1 MNQANMTQKI
11 QAIKALFK
19 STRDTLSLDE
29 INIRIKI
36 YKNTKLYEYY
46 VNKTK
51 SNKKQ
56 IDRFNEVINNLNEL
70 HEYLL
75 NKEASIDNNA
85 PYELDKLFEHY
96 EYYTPILAKSSFD
109 GNYVKYTSSGDFT
122 SSVGE
127 YFEKINFYL
136 SNVIYYYMLKG
147 ERKIQLS
154 MQVSFISPINEETD
168 IMHSKSDNV
177 EIIRGRSTND
187 ILIKL
192 IENFKQRYQ
201 EGLETRMRGSTYL
214 LIM

>member
-19 STRDTLSLDE
+19 SIRDTLSRDE

-85 PYELDKLFEHY
+85 SYELDKLFEHY
-96 EYYTPILAKSSFD
+96 EYYTPILAQSSFD

-122 SSVGE
+122 SSLGA